1 MFWLIGISRPWIHF
15 QHTVIS
21 FKSREESLKSFHWL
35 INLFFLRWLN
45 NPEWTD
51 ILQRLHRVIITLRC
65 RLCCHSDRKSMWR
78 KQMCAAA
85 YVIKVH
91 QYRIAPFLHVG
102 LFTQQTW
109 QQTGVTPG
117 LQIIS
122 DSSRVTAQKVN
133 TSRRST
139 FFMENSTS
147 GSQPDQTVLP
157 WCRNKAKQTKLL
169 HDFVCEIEPPY

>member
-1 MFWLIGISRPWIHF
+1 MFWLTGISRPRIHF

-21 FKSREESLKSFHWL
+21 FKSREESRKSFYWL
-35 INLFFLRWLN
+35 INLFVLRWLN
-45 NPEWTD
+45 NPEWTA

-122 DSSRVTAQKVN
+122 DSSRVTAQKV
-133 TSRRST
+133 TPPGTQPSLWRIAHPDP
-139 FFMENSTS
+139 
-147 GSQPDQTVLP
+147 SQTRLCCHDVE
-157 WCRNKAKQTKLL
+157 TKRAEFLL
-169 HDFVCEIEPPY
+169 